1 MFSCFYTEQEDGK
14 WIKQCESLFSVF
26 DEKIS
31 DDIRNNIE
39 TFLIDHGENLV
50 KLPSHIV
57 RVMKHMNQSPDL
69 ISLI

>member
-1 MFSCFYTEQEDGK
+1 LYKKLLDGACFYTEQEDGK

-50 KLPSHIV
+50 KLYQFKSTTSGSGID
-57 RVMKHMNQSPDL
+57 S
-69 ISLI
+69 